1 LQDVASEWKQL
12 RYDPPSYLE
21 HLQDIFEGVAVDGTS
36 SYVPGQP
43 EEHDAEEEVFLLILR
58 IQPKTALEHR

>member
-1 LQDVASEWKQL
+1 
-12 RYDPPSYLE
+12 LE